1 MAAIVYTVCAF
12 HPYVQPD
19 APYRAGDTILEVLP
33 ATVWSS
39 MIAELQLIHRACCRV
54 DARVLDTTKSEEN
67 DRLASYKDNPE
78 FLSAYKE
85 ACALLVLMK
94 DLAPLRISL
103 LSPSLTI
110 CQKSAVIQQ
119 AA

>member
-1 MAAIVYTVCAF
+1 MLQEQLEACPTKCSKYGLIYCRVKMAAMVYTVCAF

-54 DARVLDTTKSEEN
+54 DARVLDTTKS
-67 DRLASYKDNPE
+67 
-78 FLSAYKE
+78 
-85 ACALLVLMK
+85 
-94 DLAPLRISL
+94 
-103 LSPSLTI
+103 
-110 CQKSAVIQQ
+110 
-119 AA
+119 